1 MPDVTVVRPSLIF
14 DTTVLSNFAAV
25 GQIPLLEP
33 LYRGN
38 ACTTLMVLEEILR
51 GLDAGYEYLRSAR
64 DAMVSPSPAG
74 WLPILAIETAE
85 EQALYGEL
93 SPALGAG
100 EASCVAAAITRGL
113 TLASDDLAARR
124 MAAKR
129 DVRLTGTIGIL
140 VRLVREDRLSLVE
153 ANAILAQMI
162 KLRYRSPVE
171 RVDNLI

>member
-1 MPDVTVVRPSLIF
+1 
-14 DTTVLSNFAAV
+14 
-25 GQIPLLEP
+25 
-33 LYRGN
+33 
-38 ACTTLMVLEEILR
+38 
-51 GLDAGYEYLRSAR
+51 
-64 DAMVSPSPAG
+64 
-74 WLPILAIETAE
+74 
-85 EQALYGEL
+85 
-93 SPALGAG
+93 
-100 EASCVAAAITRGL
+100 
-113 TLASDDLAARR
+113 